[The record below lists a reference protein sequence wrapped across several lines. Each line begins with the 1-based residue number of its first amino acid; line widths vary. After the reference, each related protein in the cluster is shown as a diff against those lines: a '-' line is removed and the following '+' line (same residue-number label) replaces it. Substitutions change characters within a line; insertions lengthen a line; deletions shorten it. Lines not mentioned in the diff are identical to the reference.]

1 MLFKSALGA
10 VFWTGAVFIAAT
22 GLLQQPNGDVIE
34 PTAVWAG
41 IVGGLAAGVW
51 GLLQVD
57 LQRPGGGLRTDGLPS
72 LLALG
77 VPVSA
82 VIQLVGVMLWPF
94 AIDGSHGSLVTQLHS
109 EPTAVVQV
117 ALFLLG
123 TMAWSMT
130 PMFGFASG
138 RMAPQLLSVLG
149 LLAVLGLGVWQGL
162 VLFDSLVE
170 PGRTLLWAVV
180 AALGFA
186 VMTAGAVVFAKAAEW
201 DRDAVRQ
208 FRGGK

>member
-1 MLFKSALGA
+1 MLLKSVLGA
-10 VFWTGAVFIAAT
+10 VFWTGAVFISAT
-22 GLLQQPNGDVIE
+22 GLLRQPNGDVIE

-41 IVGGLAAGVW
+41 IVGGLMAGIW
-51 GLLQVD
+51 GFLQVD

-82 VIQLVGVMLWPF
+82 VIQLAGVMLWPF
-94 AIDGSHGSLVTQLHS
+94 VIDGPYGSLVTQLHS
-109 EPTAVVQV
+109 EPIAVVQV

-130 PMFGFASG
+130 PMFCFASG
-138 RMAPQLLSVLG
+138 RMVLG
-149 LLAVLGLGVWQGL
+149 LLSGVLFLVVLGLGLWQGF
-162 VLFDSLVE
+162 VLFHSPVE

-186 VMTAGAVVFAKAAEW
+186 VMTAGAVVFAKAAE
-201 DRDAVRQ
+201 
-208 FRGGK
+208 

>member
-51 GLLQVD
+51 GFLQVD

-72 LLALG
+72 LLSLG
-77 VPVSA
+77 VPISA
-82 VIQLVGVMLWPF
+82 VIHLAGVMLWPF

-117 ALFLLG
+117 ALFLVG

-138 RMAPQLLSVLG
+138 RMMLG
-149 LLAVLGLGVWQGL
+149 LLSGLLFLVVLGLGLWQGL
-162 VLFDSLVE
+162 VLFDSPVE

-186 VMTAGAVVFAKAAEW
+186 AMTAGAATFAKKA
-201 DRDAVRQ
+201 
-208 FRGGK
+208 